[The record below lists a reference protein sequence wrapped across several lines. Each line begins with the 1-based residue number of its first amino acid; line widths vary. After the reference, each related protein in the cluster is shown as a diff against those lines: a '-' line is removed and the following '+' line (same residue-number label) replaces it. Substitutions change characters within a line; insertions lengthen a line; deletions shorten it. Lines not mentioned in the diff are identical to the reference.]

1 MLLKYE
7 IGKLSQMIEKLDYF
21 YEKKAI
27 GLRITSN
34 CNWSQNNEKST
45 KFSFNLEKSW
55 ASQNTVRKFIEQKK
69 KETSRGNSQCVV
81 LFFPSDL
88 FEENLKLPNHRI
100 FQYFIIIY
108 ASRIVQELFSEFYNL
123 LSENVSLQA
132 LNKIPTTRAYQKR
145 ELSSSQM

>member
-7 IGKLSQMIEKLDYF
+7 IGKLSQMIEKLGYF

-69 KETSRGNSQCVV
+69 KRHHEEIHSA
-81 LFFPSDL
+81 LFYF
-88 FEENLKLPNHRI
+88 FQVIYLK
-100 FQYFIIIY
+100 
-108 ASRIVQELFSEFYNL
+108 
-123 LSENVSLQA
+123 
-132 LNKIPTTRAYQKR
+132 KI
-145 ELSSSQM
+145 

>member
-1 MLLKYE
+1 M
-7 IGKLSQMIEKLDYF
+7 
-21 YEKKAI
+21 
-27 GLRITSN
+27 
-34 CNWSQNNEKST
+34 
-45 KFSFNLEKSW
+45 
-55 ASQNTVRKFIEQKK
+55 
-69 KETSRGNSQCVV
+69 CVV

>member
-7 IGKLSQMIEKLDYF
+7 IGKLSQMIKKLDYF
-21 YEKKAI
+21 YEEKAI

-34 CNWSQNNEKST
+34 CNWSQNGDKST

-55 ASQNTVRKFIEQKK
+55 ASQNTVRKFIE
-69 KETSRGNSQCVV
+69 KEKEASGRNSQCVV

-88 FEENLKLPNHRI
+88 FEKNFKLPNHRI

-108 ASRIVQELFSEFYNL
+108 ASRIVEESHNL
-123 LSENVSLQA
+123 LPENVSLQA
-132 LNKIPTTRAYQKR
+132 LNEMPTRSASET
-145 ELSSSQM
+145 